1 MDVRMPRAA
10 FSLALTVFF
19 CRGAAAAGITTYFE
33 SSANQKPRGNAGLS
47 VDADR
52 IRLKADVSLRSN
64 DRTQVVP
71 QVTSAVSI
79 TDRVDLETHVNLA
92 DWNGRTEQLD
102 RTFDT
107 RLHFR
112 SPAPFLKELEGRVW
126 RSPDGRSGRILKLG
140 FYQKLRQTPLL
151 QPLAIRGHATV
162 EATTGAVPLAAHDR
176 GHAPAS
182 AASRRI
188 GIETEVVGLMSGLR
202 GRQTVRVKLERVDGA
217 RPQSAS
223 SLAYDHAWSLGAATR
238 VGVNL
243 QMLRASYLP
252 TDDFAPTLGVTWQSD
267 F

>member
-10 FSLALTVFF
+10 LLLALTVFF
-19 CRGAAAAGITTYFE
+19 CRGADAAGITTYFE

-52 IRLKADVSLRSN
+52 IRLKADVALRAA

-71 QVTSAVSI
+71 RVTSAVTI

-92 DWNGRTEQLD
+92 EWNGRTEQLD

-112 SPAPFLKELEGRVW
+112 SPAPFLNELEGRVW
-126 RSPDGRSGRILKLG
+126 RSPDGRTGRILKLG
-140 FYQKLRQTPLL
+140 FYQILHQTPLF
-151 QPLAIRGHATV
+151 QPLTIRGHATM
-162 EATTGAVPLAAHDR
+162 ETTIGAVRSAEDR
-176 GHAPAS
+176 SAAPAS
-182 AASRRI
+182 AASRRV

-202 GRQTVRVKLERVDGA
+202 GRPSVRIKLERVEGA

-223 SLAYDHAWSLGAATR
+223 SLAYDHAWSLNSATR
-238 VGVNL
+238 IGVNL